1 MDPEFQRALIVV
13 LIVGSIIGVLGT
25 VVLYFVFRAFGG
37 KTPGSSSHFGLIALL
52 IGFVFACCLGLL
64 LLSYSGH

>member
-1 MDPEFQRALIVV
+1 VV
-13 LIVGSIIGVLGT
+13 LVVGSIIGVLGT
-25 VVLYFVFRAFGG
+25 VALYFVFRAFGG
-37 KTPGSSSHFGLIALL
+37 KTPGSSSHFGLIGLL